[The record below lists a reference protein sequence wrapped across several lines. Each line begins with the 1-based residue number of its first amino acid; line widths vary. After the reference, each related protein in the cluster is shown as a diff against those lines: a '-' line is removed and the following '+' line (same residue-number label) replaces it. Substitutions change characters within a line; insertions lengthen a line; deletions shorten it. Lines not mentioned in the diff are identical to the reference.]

1 MNANFSLRVIL
12 GLCGCAITAGDLA
25 SAAPLSTA
33 LTYQGQ
39 LKDDSVPADGTFDM
53 RFALFNAASA
63 GPTVAGPLIF
73 DGAPGNGA
81 PVDVTNGLFN
91 VVLDFGSVY
100 DGTALWLHVEV
111 RHHGVGG
118 YTALTPRQPLT
129 AAPFAIFA
137 LDGPGQAGF
146 WQASGN
152 SIHKTNSGNVG
163 IGATDPQANLEV
175 RSSGTPRLRVAKI
188 HSGGFGVTSP
198 AIFELKSNFVG
209 TDKPYGTVN
218 FLDGNDTVRGNI
230 EYGLAP
236 GLLTPVSLRLG
247 TAGQT
252 RMAITDAGNVGIGT
266 IAPAVKLQVEGG
278 ADASVG
284 GGGFLVMGPTTG
296 QNMAIDNN
304 EIMAR
309 NNGSPALLFLNH
321 EGGNVIIGGAAN
333 PRVGIGTS
341 LPTERVDL
349 AGGNIAMGFEIV
361 TALGVGENYLQAICP
376 PGKVVLGGGCNCGT
390 DDTLSRS
397 QPISGTQMGQ
407 PIYWWECVCENG
419 TVTAKAICANMR

>member
-1 MNANFSLRVIL
+1 MKYIFTMRTGVAIF
-12 GLCGCAITAGDLA
+12 GCLYLAIALA

-33 LTYQGQ
+33 FTFQGQ
-39 LKDDSVPADGTFDM
+39 LKDAGIPADGDYDM
-53 RFALFNAASA
+53 RFSLFNAASA
-63 GPTVAGPLIF
+63 GATVAGPLIF

-81 PVDVTNGLFN
+81 PVNVTNGLFSA
-91 VVLDFGSVY
+91 VLDFGPVY

-111 RHHGVGG
+111 RTHGVGG
-118 YTALTPRQPLT
+118 YTALAPRQPLT
-129 AAPFAIFA
+129 AAPFALYA

-146 WQASGN
+146 WQANGN
-152 SIHKTNSGNVG
+152 SIYKTNSGNVG

-175 RSSGTPRLRVAKI
+175 RASGTPRLRVAKI

-198 AIFELKSNFVG
+198 AILELKSNFVG
-209 TDKPYGTVN
+209 TDKPYGVLN
-218 FLDGNDTVRGNI
+218 FLDGNDTVRGSI

-236 GLLTPVSLRLG
+236 GLLTPVSLRLE

-252 RMAITDAGNVGIGT
+252 RMVITDAGNVGIGT
-266 IAPAVKLQVEGG
+266 IAPAAKLQVEGG
-278 ADASVG
+278 ADASLG
-284 GGGFLVMGPTTG
+284 GGGFAVLGPTSG

-309 NNGSPALLFLNH
+309 NNGSPAPLFLNH

-376 PGKVVLGGGCNCGT
+376 PGKVVLGGGCDCGT

-397 QPISGTQMGQ
+397 QPISGTQIGQ
-407 PIYWWECVCENG
+407 PIYWWECVCESG